1 MSPLSRRSLLASFAS
16 VVVLSGCEMTPPQN
30 NFAAIGFSHLQPLV
44 LQVNRVEIQQDY
56 EMPRQ
61 APHVGHRFPDPLP
74 DVAERWGR
82 QRLKAAGGEAQA
94 RFRILEAS
102 VIQEEL
108 PTTQGLKRFFVIDQ
122 SERYDGRLRV
132 ELEISDRLSGQTKTV
147 RADVRRSVTVP
158 EDASLT
164 EREAIWFQLT
174 EDLMRRFDR
183 EMEQAMRENLG
194 EWLQS

>member
-1 MSPLSRRSLLASFAS
+1 MSPLSRRSLLASLAG
-16 VVVLSGCEMTPPQN
+16 VVALAACEMTPPRKN
-30 NFAAIGFSHLQPLV
+30 YAEIGFDHLQPLT
-44 LQVNRVEIQQDY
+44 LQVNNIEIQRVYQ
-56 EMPRQ
+56 MPRE

-102 VIQEEL
+102 VIEEEL

-122 SERYDGRLRV
+122 SERYEGRLRV
-132 ELEISDRLSGQTKTV
+132 ELEMNDSLSGQSKSV
-147 RADVRRSVTVP
+147 SADVRRSVTVP

-183 EMEQAMRENLG
+183 EMEQAMRQNLG
-194 EWLQS
+194 EWLQD